1 MLPHFY
7 LRNFGHVLSRID
19 FHFSSADIDYSWLVN
34 PFKCIFL
41 FENISNKELKVSYD
55 RSPVFI
61 GDFPRE
67 IVNRME

>member
-7 LRNFGHVLSRID
+7 LRNFEHVLSIID
-19 FHFSSADIDYSWLVN
+19 FHFSSADIDFIDYSWLVN
-34 PFKCIFL
+34 PFKCIFS

-67 IVNRME
+67 M